1 MPRFRSSSSMMSFP
15 RFSGITSQLVIA
27 NAAIFFLFLLLQHAA
42 PETAF
47 LLIRAL
53 ALTPVLVFHGWI
65 WQLVTYS
72 FLHSG
77 VLHVAFN
84 MLTLWFIGS
93 YLESSKGSR
102 WLLQTYFV
110 SASGG
115 ALIGCLISYTGL
127 LHASPSSSVVG
138 SDAALFGLLAAFAV
152 LFGDLEMYMFPFP
165 VAIKARYLVIIY
177 MLIDVA
183 FLLAGGPAL
192 SYFTILGGALTGF
205 LYSKRAPRRRASAS
219 ASASEAWFGLRNQYY
234 RWKRRRA
241 ARKFEVYMR
250 KQNRDVRFDSE
261 GRYIDPDEERDPNDR
276 RWMN

>member
-1 MPRFRSSSSMMSFP
+1 MPPRFRSSSSMMSFP

-27 NAAIFFLFLLLQHAA
+27 NAAIFFLLLLMQYAA
-42 PETAF
+42 PQVAF
-47 LLIRAL
+47 VLVRSL
-53 ALTPVLVFHGWI
+53 AFTPVLALHGWV

-72 FLHSG
+72 FLHAG

-84 MLTLWFIGS
+84 LLTLWFIGS
-93 YLESSKGSR
+93 YLESSRGST

-110 SASGG
+110 GAIGG
-115 ALIGCLISYTGL
+115 ALIGGL
-127 LHASPSSSVVG
+127 LSFTHVLRSNPASSTIG

-152 LFGDLEMYMFPFP
+152 LYGDLEMYMFPFP
-165 VAIKARYLVIIY
+165 VAIKARYLVLIY

-183 FLLAGGPAL
+183 FLLSGGPAL
-192 SYFTILGGALTGF
+192 SYFTILGGALAGL
-205 LYSKRAPRRRASAS
+205 LYVKRAPRRRLGSSVTAG
-219 ASASEAWFGLRNQYY
+219 WFGLRNEYY

-250 KQNRDVRFDSE
+250 KQNRDVRFDRE
-261 GRYIDPDEERDPNDR
+261 GRYIDPDEKRDPNDR